1 MQELIDFLTNP
12 YKEATT
18 FDISLEVIAAIFGII
33 SVIFQKR
40 AKVALYPT
48 GMVSTLIYIY
58 ICWNFS
64 LYGDFLINIYYS
76 IMSVY
81 GWILW
86 TRPQDGVQLEITRS
100 TTKDW
105 SITFGIFLSTAL
117 LVTAV
122 YLYFDRFDRFTD
134 YTDTLTTGIFFAA
147 MWMLANKKT
156 EHWILWIVANSISI
170 PLYLFKGLGFT
181 AIQYSVFLVLA
192 IQGWYIWQKN
202 LKKKI

>member
-1 MQELIDFLTNP
+1 M
-12 YKEATT
+12 
-18 FDISLEVIAAIFGII
+18 
-33 SVIFQKR
+33 
-40 AKVALYPT
+40 
-48 GMVSTLIYIY
+48 
-58 ICWNFS
+58 
-64 LYGDFLINIYYS
+64 S
-76 IMSVY
+76 IY

-86 TRPQDGVQLEITRS
+86 TRSKDGGLLQITRS
-100 TTKDW
+100 TAKDW

-170 PLYLFKGLGFT
+170 PLYLTKGLGFT

-202 LKKKI
+202 LKKEK